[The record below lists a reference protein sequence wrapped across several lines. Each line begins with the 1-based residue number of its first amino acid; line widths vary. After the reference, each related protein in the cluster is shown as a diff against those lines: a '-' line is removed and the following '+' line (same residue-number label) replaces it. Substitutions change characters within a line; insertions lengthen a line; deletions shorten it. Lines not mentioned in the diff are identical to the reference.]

1 VTFDLALA
9 PSGSVPFD
17 VVGYGESSLDFL
29 AVVPT
34 WPAPDTKVPLRR
46 FIILPGGQTATAVVA
61 SARLGCRARYVGVF
75 GDDRWGA
82 DIRAA
87 IACSGVDLVAVE
99 RRGVSSRT
107 AVVLVDDAGRRT
119 ILERRDP
126 RLSLEAGDV
135 DARVFQSGRILL
147 TDATDVRG
155 ALRAARAARQTGTR
169 VMLDVD
175 RPMED
180 VEGVEAL
187 LAEADVVIAGGEFA
201 PAYTGRSPMG
211 AALAALEAAHPGK
224 LVISTLGADGSLAR
238 FRGRE
243 IRTPARPV
251 QVVDTT
257 GAGDAFRGGFAAR
270 WIAAGGP
277 VPVDALLE
285 YANAVAGLSCRALG
299 AQAALPTSEDVSRL
313 VAGGGP
319 QG

>member
-17 VVGYGESSLDFL
+17 VVGYGENSLDFL
-29 AVVPT
+29 AVVPE
-34 WPAPDTKVPLRR
+34 WPAPDTKLPLVS
-46 FIILPGGQTATAVVA
+46 FAVWPGGQTVTAVIA

-82 DIRAA
+82 DVRAA
-87 IACSGVDLVAVE
+87 IASGGVDLLAVE

-107 AVVLVDDAGRRT
+107 AVVLVDGEGRRT

-126 RLSLEAGDV
+126 RLALEAGDV
-135 DARVFQSGRILL
+135 DRRVFQSGRILMV
-147 TDATDVRG
+147 DATDVPG
-155 ALRAARAARQTGTR
+155 ALGAARAAREAGAR

-175 RPMED
+175 GP

-187 LAEADVVIAGGEFA
+187 FAAADVVIAGASFA
-201 PAYTGRSPMG
+201 PAYTGQTSAG
-211 AALAALEAAHPGK
+211 AALGDFEAALPGK
-224 LVISTLGADGSLAR
+224 LVVSTLGSDGSLAR

-243 IRTPARPV
+243 IRTPARAV
-251 QVVDTT
+251 RVVDTT

-270 WIAAGGP
+270 WIAAGGD
-277 VPVDALLE
+277 VPLAVLLE
-285 YANAVAGLSCRALG
+285 YANTTAALSCRALG
-299 AQAALPTSEDVSRL
+299 AQGALPTLKDVSRML
-313 VAGGGP
+313 AGGGP